1 MKRKHTSSGCFLIS
15 KVQSLPVL
23 RPKYET
29 PEQKRREDAVMRR
42 IAHSSRIQFSAIQ
55 RIEAIAY
62 GVDFFCTTERGACVV
77 EVKCRKKKYSS
88 WLVAMHKVH
97 HAYKWEQSK
106 VPCYLAV
113 HWDEDDTIYIARPA
127 GGEAPTPYSIEWNG
141 RTKATRGDPADMEP
155 HARFSLKDLR
165 KLT

>member
-1 MKRKHTSSGCFLIS
+1 MHPSSGCFLICT
-15 KVQSLPVL
+15 VQSLPVL

-127 GGEAPTPYSIEWNG
+127 GGEAPTPYSCLLY
-141 RTKATRGDPADMEP
+141 TSDAADE
-155 HARFSLKDLR
+155 
-165 KLT
+165 